1 MAGHSKWKKIQH
13 KKGATDAK
21 RSNVFAKLAKEIF
34 VAAKLG
40 DPNPEN
46 NASLRLSIDKAK
58 SQSMPKDNIERA
70 IKRAS
75 GTKDNTNY
83 EEIIYEGYG
92 PEGVAIML
100 MCLTDNRNR
109 TASFVKSTFS
119 KNGGNLG
126 ADGSVS
132 YLFNR
137 KGLIVVDKNNIK
149 IDVDTFELEL
159 IDLNVD
165 DFTED
170 EDIIEI
176 ISTPDNYEK
185 LKSYVSNNLH
195 NEEFIKSEITMI
207 PKNFIEATNVESVE
221 KIIEILE
228 DNDDIQDVY
237 HNLKEL

>member
-109 TASFVKSTFS
+109 TASFVKSMT
-119 KNGGNLG
+119 G
-126 ADGSVS
+126 
-132 YLFNR
+132 LFCPA
-137 KGLIVVDKNNIK
+137 GLLNI
-149 IDVDTFELEL
+149 
-159 IDLNVD
+159 
-165 DFTED
+165 
-170 EDIIEI
+170 
-176 ISTPDNYEK
+176 
-185 LKSYVSNNLH
+185 
-195 NEEFIKSEITMI
+195 
-207 PKNFIEATNVESVE
+207 
-221 KIIEILE
+221 
-228 DNDDIQDVY
+228 
-237 HNLKEL
+237 

>member
-1 MAGHSKWKKIQH
+1 MGHVGSCWVILGPCWCILGHHRAMMDQHGVIIAHLGSSLGLWGEKVSIPRATGLCKFKKHTKTCVKASIPRATGSSKSKKH
-13 KKGATDAK
+13 T
-21 RSNVFAKLAKEIF
+21 
-34 VAAKLG
+34 
-40 DPNPEN
+40 
-46 NASLRLSIDKAK
+46 
-58 SQSMPKDNIERA
+58 
-70 IKRAS
+70 
-75 GTKDNTNY
+75 NT
-83 EEIIYEGYG
+83 
-92 PEGVAIML
+92 
-100 MCLTDNRNR
+100 C
-109 TASFVKSTFS
+109 VKSTFS

-185 LKSYVSNNLH
+185 LKSYAV
-195 NEEFIKSEITMI
+195 
-207 PKNFIEATNVESVE
+207 
-221 KIIEILE
+221 KIINES
-228 DNDDIQDVY
+228 
-237 HNLKEL
+237 